1 MKIEAFIIHLKRAE
15 ARRPQVDELIRQLAP
30 LPARVLD
37 AVDAQELSGAEL
49 EKVYQRR
56 LFTPCYPFEL
66 RPAEIACFLSHRKA
80 WSEIVEKKLDAGLVF
95 EDDVGI
101 EPNVFRG
108 ALQLAETLCEGSPA
122 YIQFNFRKPK
132 DGAAVIASDGTA
144 QIVRPQPVLLGAM
157 AQLVSREAAMR
168 LLEHSEMFDRP
179 VDVLLQMHWQTS
191 VYPLAADPA
200 GTVNRDMKLGG
211 STLHASKSLS
221 ERVWREWSR
230 YRYRSAIKRLSR
242 QQLRTN

>member
-30 LPARVLD
+30 TPARVLD
-37 AVDAQELSGAEL
+37 AVDAQELSRAEL

-56 LFTPCYPFEL
+56 LFKPYYPFEL

-80 WSEIVEKKLDAGLVF
+80 WSEIVEKRLDAGLVF

-101 EPNVFRG
+101 EPNVFRE
-108 ALQLAETLCEGSPA
+108 AFQLAETLCDGSPA
-122 YIQFNFRKPK
+122 HIQFNFRKPEE
-132 DGAAVIASDGTA
+132 GATVIAADGTA
-144 QIVRPQPVLLGAM
+144 RIVRPQPVLLGAM
-157 AQLVSREAAMR
+157 AQLVSRKAAVQ
-168 LLEHSEMFDRP
+168 LLERTEVFDRP

-200 GTVNRDMKLGG
+200 GTVNRDMNLGG
-211 STLHASKSLS
+211 STLHASKSVT

-230 YRYRSAIKRLSR
+230 FRYRRAIRRLSS
-242 QQLRTN
+242 QHLGT